1 MGYDPL
7 SRQTTLTKTN
17 EIGGLIWKST
27 FEVYEDVQKNIFEHL
42 LLRRRPFPF
51 FIAEAGNGHIA
62 MNGLNNFTLSVT
74 YVNKNNGQQTGI
86 LNGVRYEYGIS
97 ALSYNTQNNSA
108 AISRHSGNGNHIF
121 TGIFTHNLNGI
132 GASKDIAGLELPEF
146 APFAKVVIKSGVVK
160 GKNINLFA
168 SNTKSGQ
175 IQLIAFDA
183 GSGNIIGSIYLGGNT
198 LYEIGDIWLQDDEI
212 VVLGKV
218 QAGGRFGR
226 IFVNKLSQ
234 KLIEELLRI
243 KKK

>member
-1 MGYDPL
+1 
-7 SRQTTLTKTN
+7 
-17 EIGGLIWKST
+17 
-27 FEVYEDVQKNIFEHL
+27 
-42 LLRRRPFPF
+42 
-51 FIAEAGNGHIA
+51 
-62 MNGLNNFTLSVT
+62 
-74 YVNKNNGQQTGI
+74 
-86 LNGVRYEYGIS
+86 
-97 ALSYNTQNNSA
+97 
-108 AISRHSGNGNHIF
+108 
-121 TGIFTHNLNGI
+121 LNGI